1 MFYVIPGAVGEL
13 SEKKLAAASATMTI
27 RILTTLIK
35 EEVYAL
41 HGSFSAKGNLIEEE
55 ILTS

>member
-41 HGSFSAKGNLIEEE
+41 AWKFFSKGKPN
-55 ILTS
+55 

>member
-35 EEVYAL
+35 EVYAL
-41 HGSFSAKGNLIEEE
+41 AWKFFSKGKPN
-55 ILTS
+55 